1 MKIRLLENVA
11 SSVHGSHQAGDVT
24 DWADDKEAKQ
34 LIAAGMAEAVKPA
47 KASKVEKAT
56 SSKKIETAT
65 SD

>member
-1 MKIRLLENVA
+1 MKIRLLESIA
-11 SSVHGSHQAGDVT
+11 SSLHGSHKPG
-24 DWADDKEAKQ
+24 EAQQ